1 MSRQERIFDRE
12 VRNQKRREQ
21 LLKIAL
27 DGMKQAEKIH
37 QKAKDALNDVPSPDE
52 LLNQVLR
59 NFLYFFIKFIYL
71 NTISTKFYRENI

>member
-1 MSRQERIFDRE
+1 
-12 VRNQKRREQ
+12 
-21 LLKIAL
+21 
-27 DGMKQAEKIH
+27 MKQAEKIH

-71 NTISTKFYRENI
+71 NKILTKFYRENI

>member
-52 LLNQVLR
+52 LLNQV
-59 NFLYFFIKFIYL
+59 
-71 NTISTKFYRENI
+71 